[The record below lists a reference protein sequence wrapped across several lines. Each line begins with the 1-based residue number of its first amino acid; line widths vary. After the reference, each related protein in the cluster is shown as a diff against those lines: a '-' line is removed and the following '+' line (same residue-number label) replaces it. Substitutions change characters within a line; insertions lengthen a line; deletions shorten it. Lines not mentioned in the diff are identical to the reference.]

1 MYAQLSGIID
11 LVADTDADVAA
22 LIAAENLRQNE
33 TIPLIPSENIVSDA
47 VAAALASCFTNK
59 YAEGYPHKWKDG
71 VAQTANGRYYQGQ
84 ANTNQLERLIMDRAL
99 KLFVGDDA
107 DKYHAN
113 VQALSGAPA
122 NLAVLSAFLNPGDT
136 FMGLAL
142 DNGGHLTH
150 GHKVNITGK
159 FFNAVQYGLN
169 DEGLLDYDQIEKL
182 AMEHKPKIIICGA
195 TAYPLTIDFKRF
207 GEIAQKCGALLLAD
221 MSHIAGLIAGGAHE
235 SCFPYAD
242 IMTTTTHKTLR
253 GPRAGLIIC
262 KKELGEKI
270 DKALFPGLQGG
281 PHMNTMA
288 ALAVSLKE
296 ALDPAFKD
304 YAHQVVVNAK
314 ALAED
319 LKSAG
324 FKLIGNG
331 TQNHLILMDV
341 IHSDDAVKVDDAGLF
356 AEQLEKA
363 GLVANKNTV
372 PGDLKPWL
380 PSGIRLGTP
389 AVTTMGMR
397 ENEMHQIAGFIIRVA
412 SAKGDEAKLNAIAEE
427 VKTFLR
433 PFTKG

>member
-1 MYAQLSGIID
+1 
-11 LVADTDADVAA
+11 
-22 LIAAENLRQNE
+22 
-33 TIPLIPSENIVSDA
+33 
-47 VAAALASCFTNK
+47 
-59 YAEGYPHKWKDG
+59 
-71 VAQTANGRYYQGQ
+71 
-84 ANTNQLERLIMDRAL
+84 
-99 KLFVGDDA
+99 
-107 DKYHAN
+107 
-113 VQALSGAPA
+113 
-122 NLAVLSAFLNPGDT
+122 
-136 FMGLAL
+136 
-142 DNGGHLTH
+142 
-150 GHKVNITGK
+150 
-159 FFNAVQYGLN
+159 
-169 DEGLLDYDQIEKL
+169 
-182 AMEHKPKIIICGA
+182 
-195 TAYPLTIDFKRF
+195 
-207 GEIAQKCGALLLAD
+207 
-221 MSHIAGLIAGGAHE
+221 
-235 SCFPYAD
+235 
-242 IMTTTTHKTLR
+242 
-253 GPRAGLIIC
+253 
-262 KKELGEKI
+262 
-270 DKALFPGLQGG
+270 
-281 PHMNTMA
+281 MNTMA

-356 AEQLEKA
+356 AEQLELA

-412 SAKGDEAKLNAIAEE
+412 SAKGDSEKLKAIAGE
-427 VKTFLR
+427 VKEFLR